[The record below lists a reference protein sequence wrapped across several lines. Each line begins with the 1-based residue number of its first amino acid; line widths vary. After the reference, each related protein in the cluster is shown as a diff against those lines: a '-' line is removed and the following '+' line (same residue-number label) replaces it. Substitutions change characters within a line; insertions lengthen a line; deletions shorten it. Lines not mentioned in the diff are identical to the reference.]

1 MLVASRSIRYTK
13 NVSQQD
19 CALLSGFTEMSCI
32 GVLKKFIMM
41 EFSFELSAEGL
52 KHIPSHVMAKD
63 FEFVVNGKSYWWNS
77 LLADFLSPKIA
88 RIHSSDPACSR
99 FVIESNDENGVFES
113 FLGLSLGK
121 SIDVN
126 SENALFLQNISRELE
141 NGEMIVKFVETQEG
155 SISSSNVVDR
165 LVLKSSFNLG
175 VEEEVEFVASHFFEI
190 ERESLHKLSFEQLR
204 SVLSSSSLKLDSED
218 QLFDFIVSV
227 VEEDES
233 KFSLFNEV
241 FFENLSVDRMK
252 RFCEVSASLFSFF
265 DSQLWSRLSHR
276 LCLSVEASNKQERYT
291 KEKKFEYKSGSEMK
305 GIIHYLSE
313 KCGGNVHDKGIVE
326 VTGENVYSSDPSYAY
341 ENVADLEVNSYFFS
355 NTSGNASV
363 CYNFKN
369 MKIIPT
375 GYAIRSFYS
384 GGVNDNNWKSWVIEV
399 SNDGSNWTQIDSK
412 TNNNDVNDKDVRK
425 AFSVQSSPECT
436 RIRIRQT
443 GQSHAGNNYILFS
456 GFEIFG
462 TLIEE

>member
-113 FLGLSLGK
+113 FLGLSLGN
-121 SIDVN
+121 SIEVN

-141 NGEMIVKFVETQEG
+141 NGEMIVKFVESQEG
-155 SISSSNVVDR
+155 SISSSNVIDR
-165 LVLKSSFNLG
+165 LTLKSSFNLD
-175 VEEEVEFVASHFFEI
+175 VEEEVAFVASHFFEI
-190 ERESLHKLSFEQLR
+190 ESESLHKLSFEQLR

-218 QLFDFIVSV
+218 QLFDFLVSV

-233 KFSLFNEV
+233 KFSLF
-241 FFENLSVDRMK
+241 D
-252 RFCEVSASLFSFF
+252 VSTLKQSL
-265 DSQLWSRLSHR
+265 
-276 LCLSVEASNKQERYT
+276 
-291 KEKKFEYKSGSEMK
+291 
-305 GIIHYLSE
+305 
-313 KCGGNVHDKGIVE
+313 
-326 VTGENVYSSDPSYAY
+326 
-341 ENVADLEVNSYFFS
+341 
-355 NTSGNASV
+355 
-363 CYNFKN
+363 
-369 MKIIPT
+369 
-375 GYAIRSFYS
+375 
-384 GGVNDNNWKSWVIEV
+384 
-399 SNDGSNWTQIDSK
+399 
-412 TNNNDVNDKDVRK
+412 
-425 AFSVQSSPECT
+425 
-436 RIRIRQT
+436 
-443 GQSHAGNNYILFS
+443 
-456 GFEIFG
+456 
-462 TLIEE
+462 